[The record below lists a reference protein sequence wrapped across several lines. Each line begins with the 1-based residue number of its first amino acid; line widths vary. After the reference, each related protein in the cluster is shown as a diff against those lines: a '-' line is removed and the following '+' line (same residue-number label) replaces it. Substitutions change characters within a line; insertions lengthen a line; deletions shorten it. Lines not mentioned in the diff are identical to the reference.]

1 MNTWRFYDHPRPG
14 SIYRLPDIPSLTRGV
29 TYTFMPNGKKMKV
42 PAQTKRTVSMHSHDQ
57 IEGEGFA
64 EALKKLLAG
73 NHDPSDKFQKSMF
86 DQPKKSSLFERRPIN
101 PGPRIA
107 G

>member
-14 SIYRLPDIPSLTRGV
+14 SIYRLPDIKSLTRGV
-29 TYTFMPNGKKMKV
+29 TYTFLPNGKRMTV
-42 PAQTKRTVSMHSHDQ
+42 PAQMKNNVKLHSHAQ
-57 IEGEGFA
+57 VEGQGLA
-64 EALKKLLAG
+64 EALKKLLSG
-73 NHDPSDKFQKSMF
+73 KHDPDDKFQKSMF

-107 G
+107 Q